1 MKMMLMSSIFF
12 VSFSVIGCAMP
23 KPEEIVGE
31 WIAAPD
37 SPKEIKDGSLTVKI
51 KDPPRLIFS
60 EDGSFKFENM
70 PQALLFGTFPDMVN
84 IISGRGTW
92 TIGKYQGS
100 KVVSMKIKQINGN
113 TTNSESFVLVSKLW
127 SKITLYYWIGEEGG
141 PRFEFIR
148 ST

>member
-12 VSFSVIGCAMP
+12 ISFFVIGCAMP

-31 WIAAPD
+31 WIAASD
-37 SPKEIKDGSLTVKI
+37 SPKEIKDGSLIVKI
-51 KDPPRLIFS
+51 YDQPRLIFK

-70 PQALLFGTFPDMVN
+70 PEALLFGPFLDNTGIV
-84 IISGRGTW
+84 SGTGSW

-100 KVVSMKIKQINGN
+100 NVVFLKINQINGD
-113 TTNSESFVLVSKLW
+113 TANSESSLLISKW
-127 SKITLYYWIGEEGG
+127 WGKITLYEWIGEEGG
-141 PRFEFIR
+141 PRFEFVR